1 MVMDYM
7 PGNTENLD
15 KTDTV
20 KSKNFIVLYF
30 DQRMNAWVCMVVNNE
45 KRLKIFK
52 KVPFSSCAREA
63 HIRPM

>member
-1 MVMDYM
+1 MFYGWCLTGLCLYICIQDCKYLYMVMDYM

-30 DQRMNAWVCMVVNNE
+30 DQRMNAWVCMVVNN
-45 KRLKIFK
+45 
-52 KVPFSSCAREA
+52 
-63 HIRPM
+63 